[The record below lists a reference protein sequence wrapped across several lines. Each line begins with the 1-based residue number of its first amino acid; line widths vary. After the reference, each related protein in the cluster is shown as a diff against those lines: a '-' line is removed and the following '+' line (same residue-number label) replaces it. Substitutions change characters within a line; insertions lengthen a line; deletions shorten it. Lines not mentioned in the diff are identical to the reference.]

1 MDTVIIKIY
10 GPSKFDF
17 RNKALF
23 LPELSC
29 RRYEDLSSTE
39 IQSRN
44 SSRSY
49 LRKFI
54 LHPKPSDEYIP
65 RVEVFETLSKES
77 NSIIYILK
85 ITFSAPKLLYWNS
98 VQEVN
103 ENNKQKILSALKT
116 ALCSVGI
123 IVEVEALENAT
134 LEAVHACKNILLLK
148 TTRMR
153 EIVAELGRMDISKSF
168 DVTETQ
174 IKNGGR
180 LLNFW
185 SGTIEH
191 CFYDKVSDSL
201 KPKNKRS
208 DKGRIDYEKTFIE
221 QYKLQDREI
230 FRYEYRLKKTQTTKS
245 AVNALLGRKHDT
257 QVTFK
262 DLFIPDLLKNL
273 ILSSWHKLIER
284 PENQLSLFGKID
296 RLRLLSHIFSEAK
309 KRGEKAHSMNNAF
322 ISYGIATAILDSGV
336 KEVRGIVSECW
347 NSDHPERLT
356 KKIKTASDLTRGL
369 PSSSNITF
377 INNVFEKFELISLD
391 SLRKATNLLCKE

>member
-1 MDTVIIKIY
+1 
-10 GPSKFDF
+10 
-17 RNKALF
+17 
-23 LPELSC
+23 
-29 RRYEDLSSTE
+29 
-39 IQSRN
+39 
-44 SSRSY
+44 
-49 LRKFI
+49 

-77 NSIIYILK
+77 NRIIYILK

-103 ENNKQKILSALKT
+103 ENDKQKILLAIKRSLK
-116 ALCSVGI
+116 SVGI
-123 IVEVEALENAT
+123 IVEIEVLENAT
-134 LEAVHACKNILLLK
+134 LEAVHACKNIPLPK
-148 TTRMR
+148 TIRMR
-153 EIVAELGRMDISKSF
+153 EILAELGQMDIGKVV

-185 SGTIEH
+185 SGTKEH

-208 DKGRIDYEKTFIE
+208 DKGRIDYEKVFIN

-230 FRYEYRLKKTQTTKS
+230 FRYEYRLKKTQTTRS
-245 AVNALLGRKHDT
+245 AVNVLLGRKPNT

-262 DLFIPDLLKNL
+262 DLFISDLLKNL

-296 RLRLLSHIFSEAK
+296 RLKLLLHIFSEAK
-309 KRGEKAHSMNNAF
+309 KQGKKAHSMNNAF
-322 ISYGIATAILDSGV
+322 ISYGIATAILDNGAKELRGV
-336 KEVRGIVSECW
+336 VYEGW
-347 NSDHPERLT
+347 NKDHPERLT
-356 KKIKTASDLTRGL
+356 KKIKIASELTSGL
-369 PSSSNITF
+369 PYSNNIAFVNTA
-377 INNVFEKFELISLD
+377 IERFELISLT
-391 SLRKATNLLCKE
+391 SLQNEV

>member
-10 GPSKFDF
+10 GPNKFQF
-17 RNKALF
+17 RNKTLF

-29 RRYEDLSSTE
+29 RKYEDLSATE

-44 SSRSY
+44 STRSY

-77 NSIIYILK
+77 NKIIYILK
-85 ITFSAPKLLYWNS
+85 ITFSVPKLLYWNS
-98 VQEVN
+98 VQEVS
-103 ENNKQKILSALKT
+103 ENNRQKILSAIKM
-116 ALCSVGI
+116 ALGSVGI
-123 IVEVEALENAT
+123 IVEIESLENAT
-134 LEAVHACKNILLLK
+134 LEAIHACKNIPLPK
-148 TTRMR
+148 TMRMR
-153 EIVAELGRMDISKSF
+153 EILAELGRMDISKVV
-168 DVTETQ
+168 DVMETQ

-185 SGTIEH
+185 SGTKEH

-208 DKGRIDYEKTFIE
+208 DKSRIDYEKIFIE

-230 FRYEYRLKKTQTTKS
+230 FRYEYRLKKTQTTRS
-245 AVNALLGRKHDT
+245 AVNGLLGRKPDT
-257 QVTFK
+257 PVVFQ
-262 DLFIPDLLKNL
+262 DLFTPDLLKNM
-273 ILSSWHKLIER
+273 ILSSWYKLIER

-296 RLRLLSHIFSEAK
+296 RLKLLLHILSEAK

-322 ISYGIATAILDSGV
+322 ISYGIATAILDNGA
-336 KEVRGIVSECW
+336 KEVRGIVHQGW
-347 NSDHPERLT
+347 NKDHPERLT
-356 KKIKTASDLTRGL
+356 KKIKTASELTEGL
-369 PSSSNITF
+369 SYSNNIAF
-377 INNVFEKFELISLD
+377 INSALERFELINLTSLE
-391 SLRKATNLLCKE
+391 KGI

>member
-10 GPSKFDF
+10 GPNKFQF
-17 RNKALF
+17 RNKTLF

-29 RRYEDLSSTE
+29 RKYENLSVTE

-54 LHPKPSDEYIP
+54 LHPKPSDNYIP

-77 NSIIYILK
+77 NRIIYILK

-98 VQEVN
+98 VQEVD
-103 ENNKQKILSALKT
+103 ENDKKKILSALKR
-116 ALCSVGI
+116 ALESVGI
-123 IVEVEALENAT
+123 VVETETLENAT
-134 LEAVHACKNILLLK
+134 LEAVHACKNILLPK
-148 TTRMR
+148 TMRMR
-153 EIVAELGRMDISKSF
+153 EILTELGRMDISKVV

-185 SGTIEH
+185 SGTKEH

-208 DKGRIDYEKTFIE
+208 DKSRIDYEKVFID
-221 QYKLQDREI
+221 QHKLQDREI
-230 FRYEYRLKKTQTTKS
+230 FRYEYRLKKTQTTRS
-245 AVNALLGRKHDT
+245 AVNGLLSRKPDT
-257 QVTFK
+257 QVIFK
-262 DLFIPDLLKNL
+262 DLFVPNLLKNI

-284 PENQLSLFGKID
+284 PENQLSFFGKID
-296 RLRLLSHIFSEAK
+296 RLKLFLHIIDEATK
-309 KRGEKAHSMNNAF
+309 QNIKAYSMDNALV
-322 ISYGIATAILDSGV
+322 SYALATGILDIGA
-336 KEVRGIVSECW
+336 KELKGIILNKW
-347 NSDHPERLT
+347 NKDHPERFT
-356 KKIKTASDLTRGL
+356 KKLKLASELTSGL
-369 PSSSNITF
+369 PYSNNIAF
-377 INNVFEKFELISLD
+377 IENALKSYELINLTSLEK
-391 SLRKATNLLCKE
+391 SI

>member
-10 GPSKFDF
+10 GPSKFQF
-17 RNKALF
+17 RNKTLF

-29 RRYEDLSSTE
+29 RRYEDLSATE

-65 RVEVFETLSKES
+65 RVEVFETLSKEA
-77 NSIIYILK
+77 NQIIYILK

-98 VQEVN
+98 VKEVN
-103 ENNKQKILSALKT
+103 ENDEQKILSTLKMALG
-116 ALCSVGI
+116 SVGI
-123 IVEVEALENAT
+123 IVEIEALENAK
-134 LEAVHACKNILLLK
+134 LEAIHTCKNIPLPK
-148 TTRMR
+148 IMRMR
-153 EIVAELGRMDISKSF
+153 EILAELGRMDISKAV

-185 SGTIEH
+185 SGTKEH

-201 KPKNKRS
+201 KTKNKRS
-208 DKGRIDYEKTFIE
+208 DKGRIDYERSFIE

-245 AVNALLGRKHDT
+245 VVNAVLGRKPDT
-257 QVTFK
+257 SVVFK

-273 ILSSWHKLIER
+273 ILTSWHKLVER

-296 RLRLLSHIFSEAK
+296 RLKLLLHIFSEAK

-322 ISYGIATAILDSGV
+322 ISYGIATAILDNGA
-336 KEVRGIVSECW
+336 KEVRGVVYEGW
-347 NSDHPERLT
+347 NKDHPERLT
-356 KKIKTASDLTRGL
+356 KKMRMASELTAGL
-369 PSSSNITF
+369 PYSNNIAF
-377 INNVFEKFELISLD
+377 IDTELSKFEIISLT
-391 SLRKATNLLCKE
+391 SLEKGI

>member
-10 GPSKFDF
+10 GPSKFEF
-17 RNKALF
+17 RNKTLF

-29 RRYEDLSSTE
+29 RRYEDLSVTE

-49 LRKFI
+49 LRKFL

-77 NSIIYILK
+77 NRIIYILK

-103 ENNKQKILSALKT
+103 ENQKQKILSALKM
-116 ALCSVGI
+116 ALGSVGI
-123 IVEVEALENAT
+123 IVEIEALENAT
-134 LEAVHACKNILLLK
+134 LEAVHACKNISLPK
-148 TTRMR
+148 TMRMR
-153 EIVAELGRMDISKSF
+153 EILAELGRMDISKAV

-185 SGTIEH
+185 SGTKEH

-208 DKGRIDYEKTFIE
+208 DKGRIDYEKAFIE

-245 AVNALLGRKHDT
+245 AVNALLNRKPDT
-257 QVTFK
+257 QVVFK
-262 DLFIPDLLKNL
+262 DLFVPDLLKNM

-296 RLRLLSHIFSEAK
+296 RLKLLLHIFSEAK
-309 KRGEKAHSMNNAF
+309 KQGEKAHSMNNAF
-322 ISYGIATAILDSGV
+322 ISYGIATAILDNGAKELRGV
-336 KEVRGIVSECW
+336 VYEGW
-347 NSDHPERLT
+347 NKDHPERLT
-356 KKIKTASDLTRGL
+356 KKMKIASDLTSGL
-369 PSSSNITF
+369 PYSNNIAF
-377 INNVFEKFELISLD
+377 IDTALGKFELISLA
-391 SLRKATNLLCKE
+391 SIQNGI

>member
-10 GPSKFDF
+10 GPSKFEF
-17 RNKALF
+17 RNKTLF

-29 RRYEDLSSTE
+29 RKYEDLSPTE

-49 LRKFI
+49 LRKFL

-77 NSIIYILK
+77 NRIIYILK

-98 VQEVN
+98 VQEVD
-103 ENNKQKILSALKT
+103 ERDRQKILSALKRT
-116 ALCSVGI
+116 LGSVGI
-123 IVEVEALENAT
+123 VVEVEVLENAI
-134 LEAVHACKNILLLK
+134 LEAVHACKNIPLPK
-148 TTRMR
+148 TMRMR
-153 EIVAELGRMDISKSF
+153 EILAELGRMDISKVV

-180 LLNFW
+180 VLNFW
-185 SGTIEH
+185 AGTKEH

-208 DKGRIDYEKTFIE
+208 DKGRIDYEKAFIG
-221 QYKLQDREI
+221 QYKLHDQEI

-245 AVNALLGRKHDT
+245 AINALLDRKPDT
-257 QVTFK
+257 QVVFK
-262 DLFIPDLLKNL
+262 DLFMPDLLKNL
-273 ILSSWHKLIER
+273 ILTSWHKLIER

-296 RLRLLSHIFSEAK
+296 RLKLLLYILSKAK
-309 KRGEKAHSMNNAF
+309 KQSEKAHSMNNAF
-322 ISYGIATAILDSGV
+322 ISYGIATAILDNGA
-336 KEVRGIVSECW
+336 KEVRGIVYEGW
-347 NSDHPERLT
+347 NKDHPERLT
-356 KKIKTASDLTRGL
+356 KKIKTASELTSGL
-369 PSSSNITF
+369 PYSNSIVF
-377 INNVFEKFELISLD
+377 IDTALEKFELINLTSLE
-391 SLRKATNLLCKE
+391 NGI

>member
-10 GPSKFDF
+10 GPSKFQF
-17 RNKALF
+17 RNKTLF

-29 RRYEDLSSTE
+29 RRYEDLSPTE

-77 NSIIYILK
+77 NRVIYILK

-98 VQEVN
+98 VQEVD
-103 ENNKQKILSALKT
+103 ENHSQKILLALKRS
-116 ALCSVGI
+116 LESIGI
-123 IVEVEALENAT
+123 IVEVESLENAT
-134 LEAVHACKNILLLK
+134 LEAVHACKNIPLPK
-148 TTRMR
+148 EMYMR
-153 EIVAELGRMDISKSF
+153 EILVELGRMDISKVV
-168 DVTETQ
+168 DITETQ

-180 LLNFW
+180 VLNFW
-185 SGTIEH
+185 SGTREQ

-208 DKGRIDYEKTFIE
+208 DKSRIDYEKIFIE

-230 FRYEYRLKKTQTTKS
+230 FRYEYRLKKTQTTRS
-245 AVNALLGRKHDT
+245 AINTLLSRKPDT
-257 QVTFK
+257 SVVFK
-262 DLFIPDLLKNL
+262 DLFTPNLLKNMVL
-273 ILSSWHKLIER
+273 NSWNKLIER

-296 RLRLLSHIFSEAK
+296 RLKLLLHILSEAK

-336 KEVRGIVSECW
+336 KQVRGAVYQSW
-347 NSDHPERLT
+347 NKDHPERLT
-356 KKIKTASDLTRGL
+356 KKIKTASDLTNGL
-369 PSSSNITF
+369 PYSNNIAF
-377 INNVFEKFELISLD
+377 IDSELKRFELISLT
-391 SLRKATNLLCKE
+391 SLQKGI

>member
-10 GPSKFDF
+10 GPSKFQF
-17 RNKALF
+17 RNKTLF
-23 LPELSC
+23 LPELNC
-29 RRYEDLSSTE
+29 RRYEDLSATE

-77 NSIIYILK
+77 NRIIYILK

-98 VQEVN
+98 VQEVG
-103 ENNKQKILSALKT
+103 ENDKQKILSALKR
-116 ALCSVGI
+116 ALGSVGI
-123 IVEVEALENAT
+123 VVDIEVIENAT
-134 LEAVHACKNILLLK
+134 LEAVHACKNIPLPK
-148 TTRMR
+148 TMRMR
-153 EIVAELGRMDISKSF
+153 GILGELGRMDISKVV

-180 LLNFW
+180 VLNFW

-208 DKGRIDYEKTFIE
+208 DKGRIDYEKVFIE

-230 FRYEYRLKKTQTTKS
+230 FRYEYRLKKTQTTKRV
-245 AVNALLGRKHDT
+245 VNALIGRKFDT
-257 QVTFK
+257 QVIFS
-262 DLFIPDLLKNL
+262 DLFTPNLLKNL
-273 ILSSWHKLIER
+273 ILTSWHRLIER

-296 RLRLLSHIFSEAK
+296 RLKLFLHITDEAMK
-309 KRGEKAHSMNNAF
+309 QNIKAYSMDNALV
-322 ISYGIATAILDSGV
+322 SYALATGILDIGA
-336 KEVRGIVSECW
+336 KELKGIVLNKW
-347 NSDHPERLT
+347 NKDHPERFT
-356 KKIKTASDLTRGL
+356 KKLKMASELTSGL
-369 PSSSNITF
+369 PYSNNIAF
-377 INNVFEKFELISLD
+377 IENALKSYELISLT
-391 SLRKATNLLCKE
+391 SIQNGI